1 MDTFM
6 KSLSISIIAA
16 VLFVVGCSE
25 AFADVSYADLFLSGR
40 GFNPVAEDASLKSAM
55 HFPLAEAESNVPDN
69 PYYREW
75 CVKTFDNGEQIYE
88 AYKRIAFDIEY
99 RSEPPKTDYW
109 QTPEETMQSKQG
121 DCEDSVFLLVSR
133 LAKWE
138 IDGEIVW
145 GWVTDRLRPIAFAH
159 VWYQIYDKQ
168 GKAYVVEGFS
178 KEWNGI
184 IPKEVVDETEK
195 RIPTLIL
202 RHNLVRQA
210 LEEQVS
216 DQNGNQGWV
225 GKESVEDLQFSWDI
239 YFMKSPVVSGIF
251 FKLQDMFKRCRYGVA
266 FR

>member
-1 MDTFM
+1 M
-6 KSLSISIIAA
+6 
-16 VLFVVGCSE
+16 VLFGIGCGDV
-25 AFADVSYADLFLSGR
+25 FADVSYADLFLHGK
-40 GFNPVAEDASLKSAM
+40 GFKPVAEDASSKSAM
-55 HFPLAEAESNVPDN
+55 PFPLAENDIPDN

-75 CVKTFDNGEQIYE
+75 CVNTFDNGVQIYD
-88 AYKRIAFDIEY
+88 AYKKIAFDIEY

-109 QTPEETMQSKQG
+109 QTPDETMQSKQG
-121 DCEDSVFLLVSR
+121 DCEDSVFFLVSR

-184 IPKEVVDETEK
+184 IPTEIIGETEK

-216 DQNGNQGWV
+216 DQEDSQAWM
-225 GKESVEDLQFSWDI
+225 GKESIEDLQFSWDI
-239 YFMKSPVVSGIF
+239 FFMKSPVVSGIF
-251 FKLQDMFKRCRYGVA
+251 FKLQDMLSRCKSGIE

>member
-6 KSLSISIIAA
+6 KSLSISIIAT

-25 AFADVSYADLFLSGR
+25 AFADVSYADLFLHDSG
-40 GFNPVAEDASLKSAM
+40 FKPVAEDASLKSAI
-55 HFPLAEAESNVPDN
+55 HFSLAKNDVPDN
-69 PYYREW
+69 PCYREW
-75 CVKTFDNGEQIYE
+75 CINTFDNGEQIYE
-88 AYKRIAFDIEY
+88 AYKKIAFDIEY
-99 RSEPPKTDYW
+99 CSEPPKTDYW

-138 IDGEIVW
+138 IDGEIAW
-145 GWVTDRLRPIAFAH
+145 GWVTDKKGAIAFAH
-159 VWYQIYDKQ
+159 VWYQLYDKQ
-168 GKAYVVEGFS
+168 GRAYVVEGFS

-184 IPKEVVDETEK
+184 IPTETLDETEK

-216 DQNGNQGWV
+216 EQDCNHGWV
-225 GKESVEDLQFSWDI
+225 SRASIEDLQFSWEI
-239 YFMKSPVVSGIF
+239 YFMKSPVVNGIF
-251 FKLQDMFKRCRYGVA
+251 FKLQDMFSRCKSGVT
-266 FR
+266 FH

>member
-1 MDTFM
+1 M
-6 KSLSISIIAA
+6 KSLSISIIAM
-16 VLFVVGCSE
+16 VVFVVSCGE
-25 AFADVSYADLFLSGR
+25 VFADTSYADLFLHGK
-40 GFNPVAEDASLKSAM
+40 GFRPIAEDLLLKSVAP
-55 HFPLAEAESNVPDN
+55 FPLAEAECNVADN

-88 AYKRIAFDIEY
+88 AYKKIAFDIEY

-121 DCEDSVFLLVSR
+121 DCEDSVFFLVSR

-145 GWVTDRLRPIAFAH
+145 GWVTDKLRPIAFAH

-184 IPKEVVDETEK
+184 IPTEIIGEAEK

-210 LEEQVS
+210 LAEQTT
-216 DQNGNQGWV
+216 DRDDDHGWM
-225 GKESVEDLQFSWDI
+225 GRESVEDLQFSWDSC
-239 YFMKSPVVSGIF
+239 FMKSSTVNGIF
-251 FKLQDMFKRCRYGVA
+251 SKLQDMFKRCGSGVA